1 MDEVFISFTLI
12 SVIYF
17 LSSRK
22 KSKDLGY
29 NHSRSFIP
37 HNVVSIASSNN
48 TPMMTA
54 KQYRSNHT
62 LRHDDCMQLLLCIR
76 TITELYINFFIT
88 TVPAIVQFP
97 EDTYIQEGEGVLFQ
111 VKVTGVPHPNL
122 TWYHNGV
129 EVKKDYSMDLSEH
142 GSLIMPSAESKHS
155 GVYKL
160 VVHNTAGRV
169 EREVRL
175 TVEEENQNIRRQAV
189 SMAAIPVSQFG
200 NHVERDHKRS
210 SQGFKEEYQVA
221 GYFAML
227 CNLCV

>member
-1 MDEVFISFTLI
+1 
-12 SVIYF
+12 
-17 LSSRK
+17 
-22 KSKDLGY
+22 
-29 NHSRSFIP
+29 
-37 HNVVSIASSNN
+37 
-48 TPMMTA
+48 MMTV
-54 KQYRSNHT
+54 S
-62 LRHDDCMQLLLCIR
+62 MQLLLCI
-76 TITELYINFFIT
+76 IALHIT
-88 TVPAIVQFP
+88 TVPVIVQFP
-97 EDTYIQEGEGVLFQ
+97 EDTYVQEGEGVLFH

-129 EVKKDYSMDLSEH
+129 EVKEDYSRDLSED

-175 TVEEENQNIRRQAV
+175 TVEEENHNKPVLRPGV
-189 SMAAIPVSQFG
+189 PMAAIPVSQFE

-210 SQGFKEEYQVA
+210 NQGFKEEYQVA

-227 CNLCV
+227 CNVALCIIPSNSFSHCMMERNKTTSIATNAKNKLKNNMCVCKHMHLDSPY